1 MYLNIL
7 KKDLKRKKTMN
18 SILLVFIILATMFV
32 SSSVNN
38 IISVTTA
45 LDNFFEMAG
54 APDYLAAT
62 MNKAVGADLDETMQ
76 GIECVKEFKTEDII
90 YMAPANILRDGEPL
104 KATAN
109 TQILQ
114 SDRDMSV
121 NYFLEDNSIL
131 NHVEKGDIYMF
142 SSAMENKGLKVGDK
156 ITIEIEGVSR
166 EFTLAGGFKDAVLGS
181 NMMGMV
187 RYIISAEDYE
197 DFTSNEMINTLY
209 GGNLYYIKTS
219 DMQNLLSE
227 LEEVSDSFIFTMT
240 RELLS
245 FSYIFDMI
253 VTGILLVV
261 SGILIAVAFVV
272 LRFTITFTL
281 SEEYREIGV
290 MKAIGISSLKIRGLY
305 LVKYTVLSVIGAGI
319 GLVLGFPFGEMLVK
333 VSSKSVIIDTGNPVS
348 INIICALLVIAVI
361 LGFCYRCTGLV
372 KKMTPMDAIRNGQ
385 TGERFRK
392 KSLMNLGKSKLGM
405 AQFLACNDIVSAP
418 KRYSIITVTFFLC
431 LTLLLML
438 SATVSTLCGAG
449 LFQSFGF
456 AKCHLMLD
464 VNSKIMGFMVEG
476 GREELEV
483 YLDELEENL
492 EKHDIPAECYQELA
506 FSFKVTHGE
515 ESAKIMAFQ
524 GTGTTM
530 DMYEYTAGTAPENC
544 GEIAITRIAAE
555 LIHADIGDTVTIH
568 MSDGPREYIITAF
581 FQSMNTQGATIR
593 LYTEEMVNYVQASG
607 GISTQVWFTDN
618 PEEEEIIRRM
628 EKIKELYPEF
638 DDVIT
643 CAEWTRRNVGV
654 VDALKAVKIMMAALT
669 IVLTALVTV
678 LMERSF
684 IAREQG
690 EIALL
695 KALGIRN
702 GKIYT
707 YHTLRFLFVGMIAVI
722 LGEIL
727 AIPLTHL
734 CIDPVFKM
742 MGMELAVDYE
752 INMVE
757 MYVLFPLA
765 ILMTTTISACLTA
778 LYTRKIKSSDMANM
792 E

>member
-1 MYLNIL
+1 
-7 KKDLKRKKTMN
+7 MN

-272 LRFTITFTL
+272 LRFTITFTFEFESTTWL
-281 SEEYREIGV
+281 
-290 MKAIGISSLKIRGLY
+290 
-305 LVKYTVLSVIGAGI
+305 LVKIYAL
-319 GLVLGFPFGEMLVK
+319 P
-333 VSSKSVIIDTGNPVS
+333 SSFLYINPVPE
-348 INIICALLVIAVI
+348 V
-361 LGFCYRCTGLV
+361 
-372 KKMTPMDAIRNGQ
+372 
-385 TGERFRK
+385 
-392 KSLMNLGKSKLGM
+392 
-405 AQFLACNDIVSAP
+405 
-418 KRYSIITVTFFLC
+418 
-431 LTLLLML
+431 
-438 SATVSTLCGAG
+438 ATVS
-449 LFQSFGF
+449 
-456 AKCHLMLD
+456 
-464 VNSKIMGFMVEG
+464 
-476 GREELEV
+476 
-483 YLDELEENL
+483 
-492 EKHDIPAECYQELA
+492 
-506 FSFKVTHGE
+506 
-515 ESAKIMAFQ
+515 
-524 GTGTTM
+524 
-530 DMYEYTAGTAPENC
+530 
-544 GEIAITRIAAE
+544 
-555 LIHADIGDTVTIH
+555 
-568 MSDGPREYIITAF
+568 
-581 FQSMNTQGATIR
+581 
-593 LYTEEMVNYVQASG
+593 
-607 GISTQVWFTDN
+607 
-618 PEEEEIIRRM
+618 
-628 EKIKELYPEF
+628 
-638 DDVIT
+638 
-643 CAEWTRRNVGV
+643 
-654 VDALKAVKIMMAALT
+654 
-669 IVLTALVTV
+669 
-678 LMERSF
+678 
-684 IAREQG
+684 
-690 EIALL
+690 
-695 KALGIRN
+695 
-702 GKIYT
+702 
-707 YHTLRFLFVGMIAVI
+707 
-722 LGEIL
+722 
-727 AIPLTHL
+727 PL
-734 CIDPVFKM
+734 
-742 MGMELAVDYE
+742 
-752 INMVE
+752 
-757 MYVLFPLA
+757 
-765 ILMTTTISACLTA
+765 
-778 LYTRKIKSSDMANM
+778 
-792 E
+792 